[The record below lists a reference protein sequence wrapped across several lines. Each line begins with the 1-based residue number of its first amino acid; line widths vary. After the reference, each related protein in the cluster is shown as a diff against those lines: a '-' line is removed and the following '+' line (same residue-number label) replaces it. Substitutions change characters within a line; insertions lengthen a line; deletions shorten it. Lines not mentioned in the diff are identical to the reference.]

1 MSMDKETLLVARQ
14 CSLIVLAS
22 LLALCLVGVYARE
35 ISQLLM
41 MFFVVVK

>member
-1 MSMDKETLLVARQ
+1 MSMDREALLVARQ
-14 CSLIVLAS
+14 CLLIVLAI

-41 MFFVVVK
+41 MFFVVLK

>member
-1 MSMDKETLLVARQ
+1 MNMDKESLLIARQ
-14 CSLIVLAS
+14 CLLIVLAI
-22 LLALCLVGVYARE
+22 LLSLCLVGVYARE